1 LKIAIGPITAGCQRH
16 FASALFV
23 IIAMFALTP
32 LATCLS
38 SGWVY
43 NCGMQ
48 YIIDGHNLIPHV
60 RGLSLQDLEDEQAL
74 IDILTPFLRATSSRA
89 LVFFDKAAQG
99 HEGKRNF
106 GLVQAVF
113 VPASQ
118 SADSAIEN
126 HIHKLGAS
134 ARNQTLVSSDRRV
147 QAAGRARYMTI
158 LSSSELAHKI
168 QAQVE
173 SHGNQ
178 TRIEKQLTPDEIAR
192 WEELFS
198 QYGSQPPDGLNP

>member
-1 LKIAIGPITAGCQRH
+1 L
-16 FASALFV
+16 
-23 IIAMFALTP
+23 
-32 LATCLS
+32 
-38 SGWVY
+38 VY

-60 RGLSLQDLEDEQAL
+60 GGLSLKDLEDEQAL
-74 IDILTPFLRATSSRA
+74 IDILTPFLRGTSSRA

-118 SADSAIEN
+118 SADTAIEN

>member
-1 LKIAIGPITAGCQRH
+1 MH

-23 IIAMFALTP
+23 IIAMLALSP

-60 RGLSLQDLEDEQAL
+60 RGLSLQDQEDEQAL

-89 LVFFDKAAQG
+89 LVFFDKAALG

-118 SADSAIEN
+118 IADEAIEN
-126 HIHKLGAS
+126 HIQKLGTS

-147 QAAGRARYMTI
+147 QAAGRSRYMTI
-158 LSSSELAHKI
+158 LTSAELAQKI
-168 QAQVE
+168 RAQSDSRGGQTAVE
-173 SHGNQ
+173 Q
-178 TRIEKQLTPDEIAR
+178 QLTPEEIAR
-192 WEELFS
+192 WEELFT
-198 QYGSQPPDGLNP
+198 QYGSQPPDGLVP

>member
-1 LKIAIGPITAGCQRH
+1 MVEISKQT
-16 FASALFV
+16 SAHCNERLLFV
-23 IIAMFALTP
+23 NFP
-32 LATCLS
+32 LRCLRV
-38 SGWVY
+38 GLVY
-43 NCGMQ
+43 NWGMQ
-48 YIIDGHNLIPHV
+48 YIIDGHNLIPHI
-60 RGLSLQDLEDEQAL
+60 RGLSLGDLEDEQAL
-74 IDILTPFLRATSSRA
+74 IEVLTPFLRATSSRA
-89 LVFFDKAAQG
+89 LVFFDRAAQG

-158 LSSSELAHKI
+158 LSSAELAHKI

-178 TRIEKQLTPDEIAR
+178 TRIEQQLTPDEIAR

>member
-1 LKIAIGPITAGCQRH
+1 
-16 FASALFV
+16 
-23 IIAMFALTP
+23 M
-32 LATCLS
+32 
-38 SGWVY
+38 VY

-48 YIIDGHNLIPHV
+48 YIIDGHNLIPHI
-60 RGLSLQDLEDEQAL
+60 RGLSLRDLEDEQAL
-74 IDILTPFLRATSSRA
+74 IEVLTPFLRATSSRA

-118 SADSAIEN
+118 SADAAIEN

-147 QAAGRARYMTI
+147 QAAGRARYMTV
-158 LSSSELAHKI
+158 LTSAELAKKI
-168 QAQVE
+168 QAQTEFRGSQPAVE
-173 SHGNQ
+173 Q
-178 TRIEKQLTPDEIAR
+178 QLTPEEIAR
-192 WEELFS
+192 WEDLFN

>member
-1 LKIAIGPITAGCQRH
+1 MH

-60 RGLSLQDLEDEQAL
+60 RGLSLQDQEDEQAL

>member
-1 LKIAIGPITAGCQRH
+1 
-16 FASALFV
+16 
-23 IIAMFALTP
+23 M
-32 LATCLS
+32 
-38 SGWVY
+38 VY
-43 NCGMQ
+43 NCVMQ

-60 RGLSLQDLEDEQAL
+60 RGLSLRDLEDEQAL
-74 IDILTPFLRATSSRA
+74 IDVLTPFLRATSSRA

-147 QAAGRARYMTI
+147 QAAGRARHMAI
-158 LSSSELAHKI
+158 LSSAELAQKI
-168 QAQVE
+168 QAQADSRGDCQATV
-173 SHGNQ
+173 
-178 TRIEKQLTPDEIAR
+178 EKQLTPDEIAR
-192 WEELFS
+192 WEELFT

>member
-1 LKIAIGPITAGCQRH
+1 
-16 FASALFV
+16 
-23 IIAMFALTP
+23 
-32 LATCLS
+32 
-38 SGWVY
+38 
-43 NCGMQ
+43 MQ
-48 YIIDGHNLIPHV
+48 YIIDGHNLIPHI

-74 IDILTPFLRATSSRA
+74 IEALTPFLRATSSRA

-126 HIHKLGAS
+126 HIQKLGAS

-147 QAAGRARYMTI
+147 QAAGRARHMTV
-158 LSSSELAHKI
+158 LTSAELAQKMES
-168 QAQVE
+168 QAE
-173 SHGNQ
+173 SHTGQ
-178 TRIEKQLTPDEIAR
+178 TGGEQPLTSEEIAR
-192 WEELFS
+192 WEELFT
-198 QYGSQPPDGLNP
+198 QYGGQPPDGLNP

>member
-1 LKIAIGPITAGCQRH
+1 
-16 FASALFV
+16 
-23 IIAMFALTP
+23 
-32 LATCLS
+32 
-38 SGWVY
+38 
-43 NCGMQ
+43 MQ
-48 YIIDGHNLIPHV
+48 YIIDGHNLIPHL
-60 RGLSLQDLEDEQAL
+60 RGLSLRDLDDEQAL
-74 IDILTPFLRATSSRA
+74 IEAITPFLRVTSSRA
-89 LVFFDKAAQG
+89 LVFFDRAAQG

-158 LSSSELAHKI
+158 LTSAEFAQKVQATDESRSS
-168 QAQVE
+168 
-173 SHGNQ
+173 Q
-178 TRIEKQLTPDEIAR
+178 TTDEPQLTPEEIAR
-192 WEELFS
+192 WEELFT

>member
-1 LKIAIGPITAGCQRH
+1 MRLLECQEHGLKRR
-16 FASALFV
+16 
-23 IIAMFALTP
+23 
-32 LATCLS
+32 CL
-38 SGWVY
+38 VY
-43 NCGMQ
+43 NWSMQ
-48 YIIDGHNLIPHV
+48 YIIDGHNLIPHI
-60 RGLSLQDLEDEQAL
+60 RGLSLRDLEDEQAL
-74 IDILTPFLRATSSRA
+74 IEVLTPFLRATSSRA

-118 SADSAIEN
+118 SADAAIEN
-126 HIHKLGAS
+126 HIHKLGSS

-158 LSSSELAHKI
+158 LTSAELAQKI
-168 QAQVE
+168 QAQAE

-178 TRIEKQLTPDEIAR
+178 TAPEPQLSPEEVAR
-192 WEELFS
+192 WEELFT
-198 QYGSQPPDGLNP
+198 QYGNQPPDGLNP

>member
-1 LKIAIGPITAGCQRH
+1 
-16 FASALFV
+16 
-23 IIAMFALTP
+23 
-32 LATCLS
+32 
-38 SGWVY
+38 
-43 NCGMQ
+43 MQ
-48 YIIDGHNLIPHV
+48 YIIDGHNLIPHI
-60 RGLSLQDLEDEQAL
+60 RGLSLGDLEDEKAL
-74 IDILTPFLRATSSRA
+74 IEVLMPFLRATSSRA
-89 LVFFDKAAQG
+89 LVFFDRAAQG

-158 LSSSELAHKI
+158 LSSAELAKKI
-168 QAQVE
+168 QAQSNSRV
-173 SHGNQ
+173 SQ
-178 TRIEKQLTPDEIAR
+178 TAPEKPLSPEEIAR
-192 WEELFS
+192 WEDLFT

>member
-1 LKIAIGPITAGCQRH
+1 ML
-16 FASALFV
+16 ALS
-23 IIAMFALTP
+23 P

-158 LSSSELAHKI
+158 LSSAELAHKI

-178 TRIEKQLTPDEIAR
+178 TRIEKQLTPDDIAR

>member
-1 LKIAIGPITAGCQRH
+1 MPEAHSRAPPAAG
-16 FASALFV
+16 
-23 IIAMFALTP
+23 TP
-32 LATCLS
+32 LRSFFTINRQ
-38 SGWVY
+38 WVY

-60 RGLSLQDLEDEQAL
+60 RGLSLRDLDDEQAL
-74 IDILTPFLRATSSRA
+74 IEVLTPFLRATSSRA
-89 LVFFDKAAQG
+89 MVFFDWAAPG

-118 SADSAIEN
+118 SADEAIEN

-134 ARNQTLVSSDRRV
+134 ARNQTLVSSDHRV
-147 QAAGRARYMTI
+147 QAAGRSHYMTI
-158 LSSSELAHKI
+158 LTSAEFAQKI
-168 QAQVE
+168 QAQAE
-173 SHGNQ
+173 IHTNQ
-178 TRIEKQLTPDEIAR
+178 TDIEPQLTPEEIAR
-192 WEELFS
+192 WEELFT

>member
-1 LKIAIGPITAGCQRH
+1 
-16 FASALFV
+16 
-23 IIAMFALTP
+23 
-32 LATCLS
+32 
-38 SGWVY
+38 
-43 NCGMQ
+43 MQ
-48 YIIDGHNLIPHV
+48 YIIDGHNLIPHI
-60 RGLSLQDLEDEQAL
+60 RGISLGDLEDEQAL
-74 IDILTPFLRATSSRA
+74 IEVLTPFLRATSSRA

-126 HIHKLGAS
+126 YIHKLGAS

-158 LSSSELAHKI
+158 LTSAELAQKI
-168 QAQVE
+168 QAQSNSRV
-173 SHGNQ
+173 SQ
-178 TRIEKQLTPDEIAR
+178 TTPEKPLSAEEIAR
-192 WEELFS
+192 WEDLFS